1 MNYEPKVYKL
11 EKNYVR
17 MFALKIGYIMC
28 WFYFL
33 AEVASEITVNYVITS
48 VLTYRPKNKTPYII
62 EDILGLLAAT
72 IIIVCILLWSKKYNK
87 VYVRNSQGEF
97 YLIKAGI
104 LKINNLIND
113 KILFNELAEKE
124 YETKPGYKKYKLEDI
139 TCIKVS
145 KKYYLMRAKIT
156 DIDRHESYDKE
167 FKLYKYYKGC
177 EDFIDSIIPL
187 DI

>member
-17 MFALKIGYIMC
+17 MFALKIAYIMC
-28 WFYFL
+28 WFYIL
-33 AEVASEITVNYVITS
+33 AEVASAITVNYVITS
-48 VLTYRPKNKTPYII
+48 VLTYRPKNKTPYVI

-113 KILFNELAEKE
+113 KRLFNELVEKE

-139 TCIKVS
+139 TCIKAS

-187 DI
+187 DL